1 MTTRRA
7 FLAAGACALLLTASK
22 RLGAAPAFEVVEQ
35 PWRAGGLSGTF
46 STARNGPPD
55 GPAVLLIAGSG
66 PTDRDG
72 NGPAIATDLYRQL
85 AFGLAG
91 AGYRVLRYD
100 KRGVGGSSA
109 LVRREEDLRFDQ
121 YVDDALTALA
131 SLKARDD
138 VDEVILAGHSEGAS
152 VAIRAAA
159 RTQVNGLALLAG
171 AGRRLDQ
178 ILGDQFRAMNLPD
191 AMLAKALS
199 ILATVAAGGQ
209 VSDVPK
215 ALRMAFRPSVQP
227 FLASECAVDP
237 AHELA
242 RLTTPTLLLQGTRDL
257 QVGAE
262 DLAALRRGRPD
273 AEVVTLTDANH
284 MFKAAP
290 AERAANFALYRD
302 RRAPLHPG
310 VLPALV
316 KFIEAQA

>member
-1 MTTRRA
+1 M
-7 FLAAGACALLLTASK
+7 LLSASR

-35 PWRAGGLSGTF
+35 PWQAGGLSGTF
-46 STARNGPPD
+46 AAARNGPPK
-55 GPAVLLIAGSG
+55 GPAVLVIAGSG

-100 KRGVGGSSA
+100 KRGVGDSSA
-109 LVRREEDLRFDQ
+109 LLRREEDLRFDQ

-131 SLKARDD
+131 DLRAREDISN
-138 VDEVILAGHSEGAS
+138 VILAGHSEGAS
-152 VAIRAAA
+152 VAIRAGG
-159 RTQVNGLALLAG
+159 RGKVEGLVLLAG
-171 AGRRLDQ
+171 PGRRLNEV
-178 ILGDQFRAMNLPD
+178 LSDQFRAMNLPD
-191 AMLAKALS
+191 ATLAKVLS
-199 ILATVAAGGQ
+199 ILSTVAAGGQ
-209 VSDVPK
+209 VRDVPK

-227 FLASECAVDP
+227 FLASEFAVDP
-237 AHELA
+237 ARELG

-257 QVGAE
+257 QVGTE
-262 DLAALRRGRPD
+262 DLAALRSSRPD
-273 AEVVTLTDANH
+273 AQVVTLLDANH

-310 VLPALV
+310 LLPAMV